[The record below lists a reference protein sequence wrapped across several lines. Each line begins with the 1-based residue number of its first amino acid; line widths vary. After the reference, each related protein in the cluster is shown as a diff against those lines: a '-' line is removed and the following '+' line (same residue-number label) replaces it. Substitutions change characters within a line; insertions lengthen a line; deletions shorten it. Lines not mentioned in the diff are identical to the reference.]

1 MNKITD
7 IIDNLKYNEHEI
19 LIKKNP
25 RVFTI
30 SDNNKQLKL
39 EFLGKG
45 GEGIVYKYDNYAIKF
60 YKNIIVFNKDLFITR
75 LTNRLANDKIT
86 NNFLTLYGYTQV
98 FQKDVMII
106 NLIDGNLE
114 NWILSK
120 HTDDEW
126 LNMIFQM
133 LYAVLTMQQC
143 LKMYHADM
151 KPKNLLFKKIN
162 PSIFE
167 YNIKTNNK
175 TYAYKTKTNYIFM
188 ISDFGHSSSL
198 LFPKQEYNEN
208 NISNDEINKL
218 INKNKDL
225 EHLASF
231 HKRLIVTMI
240 NNTYSLDELVRI
252 GNNNEDFNKYMANA
266 KKEIEKD
273 MHSYNDKVKS
283 HMLFRSLAYYLLEN
297 DYIDIKSLQQKS
309 KNKIHLPSKNIINIL
324 NSLSNLNGTTE
335 LLQKINEIGEKLEIG
350 VNNKI
355 NCNEIFSLTINF

>member
-133 LYAVLTMQQC
+133 LYAC
-143 LKMYHADM
+143 
-151 KPKNLLFKKIN
+151 
-162 PSIFE
+162 
-167 YNIKTNNK
+167 TNNA
-175 TYAYKTKTNYIFM
+175 TMF
-188 ISDFGHSSSL
+188 
-198 LFPKQEYNEN
+198 
-208 NISNDEINKL
+208 
-218 INKNKDL
+218 KNV
-225 EHLASF
+225 S
-231 HKRLIVTMI
+231 
-240 NNTYSLDELVRI
+240 
-252 GNNNEDFNKYMANA
+252 
-266 KKEIEKD
+266 
-273 MHSYNDKVKS
+273 
-283 HMLFRSLAYYLLEN
+283 
-297 DYIDIKSLQQKS
+297 
-309 KNKIHLPSKNIINIL
+309 
-324 NSLSNLNGTTE
+324 
-335 LLQKINEIGEKLEIG
+335 
-350 VNNKI
+350 
-355 NCNEIFSLTINF
+355 C